1 MNNVETAD
9 DVLDVIRNDMIGLFD
24 SLGDDLDETNLVER
38 LVQQAP
44 RLREMESRY
53 TQLRIFADSLPR
65 REEYMKDLEAA
76 TEPKDRLIAAWIQF
90 CGVAADPTI
99 PRMAAL
105 MAPIFHVPIIC
116 SYLPKEDA
124 GGSNETAPGEKPSED
139 PQTL

>member
-1 MNNVETAD
+1 MNKVETAD

-38 LVQQAP
+38 LTAQAP
-44 RLREMESRY
+44 RLRDMEARY
-53 TQLRIFADSLPR
+53 TQLKIFGDSQPR
-65 REEYMKDLEAA
+65 REEYVKMLEAQA
-76 TEPKDRLIAAWIQF
+76 AKEDLLIAAWIQF
-90 CGVAADPTI
+90 CAVAADQSI

-124 GGSNETAPGEKPSED
+124 GGSNETAPDEKPSED
-139 PQTL
+139 SQAL